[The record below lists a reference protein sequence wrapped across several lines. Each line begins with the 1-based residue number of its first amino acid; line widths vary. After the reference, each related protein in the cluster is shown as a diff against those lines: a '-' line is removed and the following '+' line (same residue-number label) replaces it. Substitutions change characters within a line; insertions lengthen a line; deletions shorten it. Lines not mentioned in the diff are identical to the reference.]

1 MWCRRWR
8 AYEAAGGGL
17 RMNRLEAGMALAI
30 TMSAAVAMLL
40 FAGYAAYG
48 FFIM

>member
-1 MWCRRWR
+1 
-8 AYEAAGGGL
+8 
-17 RMNRLEAGMALAI
+17 MNRLEAGMALAI